1 VVASRA
7 GRFQVVTLVASLG
20 GLAAITEVLRGLPE
34 DFPARILITQHGR
47 RDGHPGRLPRL
58 LQTVTALPVEI
69 ATTGSR
75 LTGGP
80 GVMVVPNGHA
90 ATVNPDRTLTLT
102 DINRQRCAD
111 VLLTSLAPVFRS
123 AAIAVVLTGMLDD
136 GAQGVRAVK
145 RNGGRVL
152 VQEPAT
158 ARAAGMP
165 SAALATGCVDFAL
178 PLDRIAHALVT
189 FVMAPGGAEVFTVPT
204 PAWVRL
210 EA

>member
-1 VVASRA
+1 
-7 GRFQVVTLVASLG
+7 
-20 GLAAITEVLRGLPE
+20 
-34 DFPARILITQHGR
+34 
-47 RDGHPGRLPRL
+47 
-58 LQTVTALPVEI
+58 
-69 ATTGSR
+69 
-75 LTGGP
+75 
-80 GVMVVPNGHA
+80 
-90 ATVNPDRTLTLT
+90 
-102 DINRQRCAD
+102 RQRCAD